1 MPAIV
6 SSQQKKLGRVTREG
20 DGKNIITENKARKVF
35 PIKESTASKMLFGL
49 ITVGFWKYQDCWAW
63 KEQIKWSSMS
73 KNEIIED

>member
-49 ITVGFWKYQDCWAW
+49 ITVGF
-63 KEQIKWSSMS
+63 
-73 KNEIIED
+73 